1 MIQEMLKFLSTAQSK
16 KRENKQVLKGL
27 SKSKSPQLDSFF
39 REESDDFFRE
49 FSCLDCANCCKTTS
63 PIFRDV
69 DIDRIATHLKL
80 KPGGFVG
87 KYLHLDSEGH
97 YVLNHS
103 PCPFLGTDNYCSIYS
118 VRPQAC
124 REYPHTDR
132 KNINQI
138 MDLTYQNTLVCP
150 AVASIVEKL
159 KVDFVKKN
167 KL

>member
-1 MIQEMLKFLSTAQSK
+1 LKQ
-16 KRENKQVLKGL
+16 
-27 SKSKSPQLDSFF
+27 
-39 REESDDFFRE
+39 
-49 FSCLDCANCCKTTS
+49 
-63 PIFRDV
+63 
-69 DIDRIATHLKL
+69 
-80 KPGGFVG
+80 KPGDFVG
-87 KYLHLDSEGH
+87 KYLHLDSDGH

-138 MDLTYQNTLVCP
+138 MDLTYQNTMVCP

>member
-1 MIQEMLKFLSTAQSK
+1 MIQEMLKFLSIAQSK
-16 KRENKQVLKGL
+16 KRENKQVLKSL

-39 REESDDFFRE
+39 REESVDFFRK

>member
-1 MIQEMLKFLSTAQSK
+1 MKQEMLKFLSIAQSK
-16 KRENKQVLKGL
+16 KRENKQVLKDL
-27 SKSKSPQLDSFF
+27 SKSKSPQLDNLF
-39 REESDDFFRE
+39 REESDNFFKK
-49 FSCLDCANCCKTTS
+49 FSSLDCANCCKTTS

-69 DIDRIATHLKL
+69 DIERIAAHLKL
-80 KPGGFVG
+80 KPGDFVA
-87 KYLHLDSEGH
+87 KYLHLDSDSH

-103 PCPFLGTDNYCSIYS
+103 PCPFLGTDNYCSIYT

-159 KVDFVKKN
+159 KTDFIKK
-167 KL
+167 

>member
-1 MIQEMLKFLSTAQSK
+1 MIQEMLKFLSIAQSK
-16 KRENKQVLKGL
+16 KRENKQVLKSL

-39 REESDDFFRE
+39 REESDYFFRE

-80 KPGGFVG
+80 KPGDFVG
-87 KYLHLDSEGH
+87 KYLHLDSDGH

-103 PCPFLGTDNYCSIYS
+103 PCPFLGKDNYCSIYS

-124 REYPHTDR
+124 RVYPHTDR

-159 KVDFVKKN
+159 KVDFIKKN